1 MRRHLDNVGL
11 AAPIALIALVGLGL
25 VLPEWARFLGTM
37 ALAQGLVALGIVVLM
52 RGGLVSFGHGL
63 YYCLGA
69 YAAGLM
75 VRYLG
80 SSDIFVLML
89 CGALLSTL
97 VGAIVGPLL
106 VRYRGIFFAIFSL
119 ALSMV
124 LYGALAKMRWL
135 GGTDGLNLT
144 PPTFA
149 GFAPDGAAASLAT
162 FAVTSAVTVLAG
174 ALCALYFR
182 SDIGHTSLA
191 VKDNELRVEY
201 LGASV
206 HRISYVNYLISAA
219 LGGVGGA
226 IGALALGHIDPELS
240 YWTTSG
246 EFVFVAVLAGYRFVP
261 AVFLAAVLLEVVRS
275 FSNQYFPNTWQ
286 LALGIFLLAVILF
299 VPNGIGS
306 LIVRRRA
313 RAGSGESEGSPP

>member
-1 MRRHLDNVGL
+1 MTRLTDNLRIAIPAAL
-11 AAPIALIALVGLGL
+11 ALLLALAL
-25 VLPEWARFLGTM
+25 VLPDWARFLGTM

-69 YAAGLM
+69 YAAGLL

-80 SSDIFVLML
+80 SSDMFLLML
-89 CGALLSTL
+89 CGGLLSL
-97 VGAIVGPLL
+97 AVGAIIGPLL

-119 ALSMV
+119 AVSMV
-124 LYGALAKMRWL
+124 LYGALTKMRWL
-135 GGTDGLNLT
+135 GGTDGMNLN
-144 PPTFA
+144 PPTFI
-149 GFAPDGAAASLAT
+149 GFRLADAELSFMM
-162 FAVTSAVTVLAG
+162 FAVTAGVAVLAG
-174 ALCALYFR
+174 GLCARYFR
-182 SDIGHTSLA
+182 SDLGHASLA
-191 VKDNELRVEY
+191 VKTNELRVEY

-206 HRISYVNYLISAA
+206 HRISYINYLISAL

-226 IGALALGHIDPELS
+226 IGALALGHIDPELA

-261 AVFLAAVLLEVVRS
+261 AVFVGAVLLEVVRS

-286 LALGIFLLAVILF
+286 MALGIFLLAVILYL
-299 VPNGIGS
+299 PDGLGS
-306 LIVRRRA
+306 LVVRRRA
-313 RAGSGESEGSPP
+313 GARSGS

>member
-1 MRRHLDNVGL
+1 MTRLTDKLLLVAP
-11 AAPIALIALVGLGL
+11 AALLLLLGLGFI
-25 VLPEWARFLGTM
+25 LPDWARFLGTM
-37 ALAQGLVALGIVVLM
+37 AMAQGLVALGVVVLM

-80 SSDIFVLML
+80 SSDMLLLML
-89 CGALLSTL
+89 CGGLLSAL
-97 VGAIVGPLL
+97 IGLIVGPLL

-124 LYGALAKMRWL
+124 LYGALAKMQWL
-135 GGTDGLNLT
+135 GGTDGMNLT
-144 PPTFA
+144 PPTFL
-149 GFAPDGAAASLAT
+149 GFAPGGASLSFT
-162 FAVTSAVTVLAG
+162 MFAVTAGVITLAG
-174 ALCALYFR
+174 ACCALYFR
-182 SDIGHTSLA
+182 SDLGHISLA
-191 VKDNELRVEY
+191 IKDNELRVEY

-206 HRISYVNYLISAA
+206 HRVSYINYVISAL
-219 LGGVGGA
+219 LGGIGGSVA
-226 IGALALGHIDPELS
+226 ALALGHIDPELS

-246 EFVFVAVLAGYRFVP
+246 EFVFVAVLAGYRYVP
-261 AVFLAAVLLEVVRS
+261 AVFLSAVLLEVVRS

-286 LALGIFLLAVILF
+286 LALGIFLLVVILF

-306 LIVRRRA
+306 LVVRRRGRVKA
-313 RAGSGESEGSPP
+313 RS

>member
-1 MRRHLDNVGL
+1 MTRITDNLGL
-11 AAPIALIALVGLGL
+11 AVPAALALMLVLAL
-25 VLPEWARFLGTM
+25 VLPDWARFLGTM
-37 ALAQGLVALGIVVLM
+37 AMAQGLVALGIVVLM

-80 SSDIFVLML
+80 SSDMFLLML
-89 CGALLSTL
+89 CGGLLSL
-97 VGAIVGPLL
+97 AIGAIIGPLL

-119 ALSMV
+119 AVSMV
-124 LYGALAKMRWL
+124 LYGGLTKMRWL
-135 GGTDGLNLT
+135 GGTDGMNLP
-144 PPTFA
+144 PPTFL
-149 GFAPDGAAASLAT
+149 GYAPADDELSFML
-162 FAVTSAVTVLAG
+162 FAVTAVMGVFAG
-174 ALCALYFR
+174 ALCARYFR
-182 SDIGHTSLA
+182 SDLGHASLA
-191 VKDNELRVEY
+191 VKANELRVEY

-206 HRISYVNYLISAA
+206 HRISYVNYLISAL
-219 LGGVGGA
+219 LGGIGGA
-226 IGALALGHIDPELS
+226 VGALALGHIDPELA

-261 AVFLAAVLLEVVRS
+261 AVFLSAVLLEVVRS

-286 LALGIFLLAVILF
+286 LALGIFLLAVILYL
-299 VPNGIGS
+299 PDGLGS

-313 RAGSGESEGSPP
+313 GRRAES

>member
-1 MRRHLDNVGL
+1 MMRIADNL
-11 AAPIALIALVGLGL
+11 SIAVPVALALVAVLAL
-25 VLPEWARFLGTM
+25 VLPDWAQFLGTM

-80 SSDIFVLML
+80 SADMFLLML
-89 CGALLSTL
+89 CGGLLAGA
-97 VGAIVGPLL
+97 VGAIIGPLL

-119 ALSMV
+119 AISMV
-124 LYGALAKMRWL
+124 LYGALTKMRWL
-135 GGTDGLNLT
+135 GGTDGMNLS
-144 PPTFA
+144 PPTFL
-149 GFAPDGAAASLAT
+149 GIAPGDAQQGLVL
-162 FAVTSAVTVLAG
+162 FAVTGTVAVVAG
-174 ALCALYFR
+174 ALCARYFR
-182 SDIGHTSLA
+182 SDLGHASLA

-206 HRISYVNYLISAA
+206 HRISYINYLVSAV

-226 IGALALGHIDPELS
+226 VGALALGHIDPELA

-261 AVFLAAVLLEVVRS
+261 AVFVGAVLLEVVRS

-286 LALGIFLLAVILF
+286 MALGIFLLAVILYL
-299 VPNGIGS
+299 PDGLGS

-313 RAGSGESEGSPP
+313 GTRGGP